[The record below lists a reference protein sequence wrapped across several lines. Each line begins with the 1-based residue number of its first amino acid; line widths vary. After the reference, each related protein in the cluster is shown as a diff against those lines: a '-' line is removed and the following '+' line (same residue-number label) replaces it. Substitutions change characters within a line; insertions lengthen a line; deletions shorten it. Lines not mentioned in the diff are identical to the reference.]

1 MTEKLRLKAVD
12 RQDLAVIA
20 TCLQDAL
27 VLVGDLAHLPDEQE
41 FVMVVNR
48 FGWEAAARG
57 RPMMRITCGVV
68 FGGVTG
74 IEMRGF
80 DREDG
85 DRILSLLTLKAH
97 DDGIELVF
105 SGRAGLRLRA
115 PAIQCRIEDVGESW
129 PTRWRPQ
136 HERG

>member
-1 MTEKLRLKAVD
+1 MTEKLRLKAED
-12 RQDLAVIA
+12 REDLAVIA
-20 TCLQDAL
+20 ACLQDAL
-27 VLVGDLAHLPDEQE
+27 VLVGDLAHMPDDQE

-74 IEMRGF
+74 IETRGF
-80 DREDG
+80 DRQDS

-97 DDGIELVF
+97 DGGIELVF
-105 SGRAGLRLRA
+105 SGRAALRLLTPSIR
-115 PAIQCRIEDVGESW
+115 CRIEDVGESW
-129 PTRWRPQ
+129 PTSWRPQ